1 MTLAGRGTMNR
12 RNFVLGL
19 GTAATL
25 SGAASV
31 TGASFANSVEASS
44 TSFRVFVERQ
54 LAVNGNYY
62 DDTDLSFVSN
72 SSNIDYSSIGQDDL
86 SSLPVAHSDGSTD
99 GGSNNLDVELAFDVS
114 NESTADLVG
123 VLEVENTGDT
133 DETVGITFENAD
145 GSSDGFA
152 APVTDGPISASDVA
166 NAIQFTD
173 GIDPISP
180 DPDGSAGTSLND
192 DGSGTQVPENGLT
205 VGSGSTAEID
215 IRIADLSTVGSIQDD
230 IAANASATGS
240 AFDGAVDDIELIDS
254 IRVGTQPDGGF

>member
-1 MTLAGRGTMNR
+1 MTIVGRGTMNR

-44 TSFRVFVERQ
+44 TDFRVFVERQ

-62 DDTDLSFVSN
+62 DDTSLGFVSN
-72 SSNIDYSSIGQDDL
+72 SSNIDYGAIGQDDL
-86 SSLPVAHSDGSTD
+86 GSLPAAYSDGSTD
-99 GGSNNLDVELAFDVS
+99 GGSNNLEVELAFDVN
-114 NESTADLVG
+114 NESTAELVG
-123 VLEVENTGDT
+123 VLEVENTGNS
-133 DETVGITFENAD
+133 DETVGVTFENAD
-145 GSSDGFA
+145 GSDDGFA

-173 GIDPISP
+173 GTDPISP
-180 DPDGSAGTSLND
+180 DPDGTNGTSLND

-205 VGSGSTAEID
+205 VTSGDTAQINIE
-215 IRIADLSTVGSIQDD
+215 IADLSSVGSIQTD
-230 IAANASATGS
+230 IADNASATGS
-240 AFDGAVDDIELIDS
+240 AFDGSVSDVELIDS